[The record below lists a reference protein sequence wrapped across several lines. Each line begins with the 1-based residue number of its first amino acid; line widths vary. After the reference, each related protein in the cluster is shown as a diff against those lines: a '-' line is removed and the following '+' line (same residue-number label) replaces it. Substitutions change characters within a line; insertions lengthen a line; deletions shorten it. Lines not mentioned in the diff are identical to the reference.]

1 MTGVS
6 FGTMLLIVIIVFL
19 VFGPEKVPEVGRALG
34 RAMREFRKAMTEFE
48 RSVDEQTEPVRKA
61 MTEVHETANAPA
73 AEISKAVSIS
83 EPQPVKKPDETQKSE

>member
-34 RAMREFRKAMTEFE
+34 RAMREFRKAMSELE
-48 RSVDEQTEPVRKA
+48 RSVDEQTEPVKKA
-61 MTEVHETANAPA
+61 ITEAQETANAHA
-73 AEISKAVSIS
+73 AEISRAASLS
-83 EPQPVKKPDETQKSE
+83 ETQPVKKPEVSQKSE

>member
-1 MTGVS
+1 MS

-34 RAMREFRKAMTEFE
+34 RAMREFRKAMDEAE
-48 RSVDEQTEPVRKA
+48 RSVDEQIEPVRKA
-61 MTEVHETANAPA
+61 MNEVHETANAPA

-83 EPQPVKKPDETQKSE
+83 ELKSEKPPENPPKPD

>member
-34 RAMREFRKAMTEFE
+34 RAMHEFRKAMAEIE
-48 RSVDEQTEPVRKA
+48 RNVEEQTEPVRKA
-61 MTEVHETANAPA
+61 MNEVHETANAPA
-73 AEISKAVSIS
+73 AEISKAVSIE
-83 EPQPVKKPDETQKSE
+83 EPKSEKPPENPPKPG

>member
-1 MTGVS
+1 VS

-34 RAMREFRKAMTEFE
+34 RAMREFRKAMAELE

-61 MTEVHETANAPA
+61 MTEVRETANAPA
-73 AEISKAVSIS
+73 AEIGKAVSLS
-83 EPQPVKKPDETQKSE
+83 GTQPVKKPEESQKSE